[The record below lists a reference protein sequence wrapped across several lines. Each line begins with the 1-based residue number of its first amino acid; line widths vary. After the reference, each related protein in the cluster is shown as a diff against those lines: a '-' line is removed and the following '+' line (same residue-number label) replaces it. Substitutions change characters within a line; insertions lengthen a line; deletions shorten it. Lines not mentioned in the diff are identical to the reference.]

1 MKTQV
6 SCDQKQVVNFR
17 TLPWKNLLRNN
28 SVEMRSTKNYRHS
41 FIAVRFIRTL
51 RNWICKYMIAIE
63 KNVYVDKLCDIISN
77 FNNTDCSTT
86 KLKPK
91 DVTIDTYIEYNSG
104 ATKKKPKFENYNRVR
119 VLKYKNFN
127 KRLSFSL
134 N

>member
-1 MKTQV
+1 
-6 SCDQKQVVNFR
+6 
-17 TLPWKNLLRNN
+17 
-28 SVEMRSTKNYRHS
+28 
-41 FIAVRFIRTL
+41 
-51 RNWICKYMIAIE
+51 MIAIE

-77 FNNTDCSTT
+77 FSNTDCSTT

-104 ATKKKPKFENYNRVR
+104 STKKKPKFGNYNRVR